1 MQFKLS
7 DLRSQSWLT
16 RTLGLTIVLMLGCQ
30 DQSTDAEWTSSKPL
44 NKQGNSEESRL
55 DDSAFGP
62 EWSRGM
68 IWYQIFPER
77 FANANPQNDPIQPMS
92 SLAGWKHPF
101 DQPTIEEVER
111 QWFLHHGEPGLFRFH
126 PNAGG
131 GAIANV
137 ITQRRYGGDLQ
148 GVLQHMDDLVELG
161 VEGIYLC
168 PIFTSTS
175 LHKYDAADHRHIDP
189 TLAHPSTIGAE
200 SDPVL
205 GDPSDETTWGWT
217 PADRW
222 FIDVFLPEARKR
234 GLRVMLDGV
243 WNHVGVDHWAFK
255 DVRKNGEASAFAHW
269 FDVRFDD
276 NGKLIW
282 WKSWNSESG
291 RLPVFLQTETGDLV
305 SGPKEHMMAVTR
317 RWMDPNGDGDPSDG
331 IDGWRLDVANEI
343 GRPFWKEWRA
353 LVKELNPEA
362 LIVGEIWHDA
372 RAYFDGTAFD
382 AQMNYPAAYPVA
394 DWLSIG
400 HMKDDSSSLAARLT
414 NVYTHD
420 PRTDASQLNL
430 MASHDTERLVSLMYN
445 SRQRSFDNGS
455 HPWQSQ
461 DRYDRNAVSD
471 EALVRSLV
479 AYMVMVANPGS
490 LMIYN
495 GDDFAMTG
503 ADDPDDRRPIP
514 TSLWDKTTLSPKT
527 AWYRSKLVQ
536 ILDIPNDP
544 MYENFLTNGRAQWES
559 TPDKRG
565 IRITRSEGNQSLVF
579 DIGPAGTQWMPDG
592 SSRLIQTSTI
602 PLELGD
608 SNWDINI
615 QLLEIAP

>member
-1 MQFKLS
+1 MQIKLNK
-7 DLRSQSWLT
+7 LRSRIQPVLT
-16 RTLGLTIVLMLGCQ
+16 FGVLISLFAGCQ
-30 DQSTDAEWTSSKPL
+30 ARTSNEVLTSFNSSKIQVKS
-44 NKQGNSEESRL
+44 NESSPSDTR
-55 DDSAFGP
+55 FGP
-62 EWSRGM
+62 EWARGI

-77 FANANPQNDPIQPMS
+77 FANANPQNDPVQPMS
-92 SLAGWKHPF
+92 SLARWNHPF
-101 DQPTIEEVER
+101 DEPTIEEIER
-111 QWFLHHGEPGLFRFH
+111 QWFLHQGQPGLFRFH
-126 PNAGG
+126 PNASGG
-131 GAIANV
+131 VIANV

-148 GVLQHMDDLVELG
+148 GVLQHMDDLVGLG
-161 VEGIYLC
+161 VDGIYLC

-189 TLAHPSTIGAE
+189 TLAHPGTIGAE
-200 SDPVL
+200 SDPDL

-255 DVRKNGEASAFAHW
+255 DVRQNGEASAYSDW
-269 FDVRFDD
+269 FDVRFDE

-291 RLPVFLQTETGDLV
+291 RLPVFLQTETGDLAP
-305 SGPKEHMMAVTR
+305 GPKEHMMAVTR

-343 GRPFWKEWRA
+343 GRPFWKEWRS
-353 LVKELNPEA
+353 LVKDINPEA

-372 RAYFDGTAFD
+372 KNYFDGTAFD

-400 HMKDDSSSLAARLT
+400 HMKDDTSSLAPRLS
-414 NVYTHD
+414 NVYSHD
-420 PRTDASQLNL
+420 PRTDACQLNL

-445 SRQRSFDNGS
+445 SRQRSFDNGA
-455 HPWQSQ
+455 HPWQSVDTY
-461 DRYDRNAVSD
+461 DRYSVSD

-479 AYMVMVANPGS
+479 AYMVMIANPGS

-514 TSLWDKTTLSPKT
+514 EALWDQSTLSPKT
-527 AWYRSKLVQ
+527 DWFRSKLIQ
-536 ILDIPNDP
+536 ILKIPKHSE
-544 MYENFLTNGRAQWES
+544 YQTFLTNGQARWES

-565 IRITRSEGNQSLVF
+565 IRIIRSAGDRSLMI
-579 DIGPAGTQWMPDG
+579 DIGPSDTHWTPING
-592 SSRLIQTSTI
+592 SPLSQASNI
-602 PLELGD
+602 PLTLGETD
-608 SNWDINI
+608 WNI
-615 QLLEIAP
+615 RIQIVEH